1 MKQIYWLDRIQP
13 SECLLVG
20 DKAFAL
26 NQLWQHGYPVMNGF
40 VLGAANIQELRRILD
55 DSEPLLAD
63 FPDSSLHIDV
73 NNHKELQ
80 FLAQRSRQEIIKVNW
95 PVEKVSILVDA
106 ARKLNSPTLIVRASL
121 CLPDRLRGKF
131 TGLLP
136 SQISACEPEALAL
149 ALKRV
154 WAELFSARS
163 IFFWYKAGIGIEQLN
178 LAILVQPITN
188 AIASGTVE
196 IKDNQICMQSTWGL
210 GHSIVRGEVLPDCYQ
225 IQPSTKILQKKQL
238 GNKIRAYRLNQSS
251 LEAYLL
257 SEAEQEQYSL
267 DEVLLTQL
275 IELSTRL
282 GEESEYIGLLEWTL
296 IKSQESSQPQFY
308 LTQSIPY
315 PEQIITVSSELTEP
329 LMKDLVPLLKGLA
342 ASPGQVIAS
351 VQTIAGPT
359 GHLQAI
365 PPGRILVTKSITPDW
380 LPLLKKAAGVVAEVG
395 GVTSHAA
402 IIARELG
409 IPAIVGVTGATR
421 LLRSG
426 ESILIDGSRGEIYR
440 LSEDWETERPG
451 DDRETKEKNLLL
463 PSTVQ
468 PQIPNYPI
476 ATQLLVNLSQPSS
489 IANTVSLPVDG
500 VGLLRSELMLLEL
513 LSSNSWESLENWLEG
528 SQKIVLVEYLTQL
541 ISQFAAAFAPRP
553 VFYRSIDWYSL
564 AFSSGFKGAEINPSF
579 RERGTYNYLLN
590 PTLFDLDLEALVK
603 VRASGCANV
612 NLILPFVRSV
622 EEFSFCRHRL
632 EEKGLLAQES
642 FQLWMMA
649 EVPSVIFLLPQ
660 YVQAGVQ
667 GIAIGTNDLT
677 ELILGVD
684 RERGELSAKY
694 NACHPA
700 MLETLKQLVK
710 LAKTLGIPCSICG
723 QAPVEYPELIDRLVR
738 WGITSISVEPEAV
751 PRTYQAIARAEQ
763 RLLLEA
769 ARSQL
774 SIDIQD

>member
-13 SECLLVG
+13 SERLLVG

-26 NQLWQHGYPVMNGF
+26 NQLWQHGYPVTNGF
-40 VLGAANIQELRRILD
+40 VLGAANIQELRRILG

-80 FLAQRSRQEIIKVNW
+80 FLAQRSRQEIINATW
-95 PVEKVSILVDA
+95 PVENLSLLVDA
-106 ARKLNSPTLIVRASL
+106 ARKLNSPTLIVRSSL
-121 CLPDRLRGKF
+121 SLTDRLRGKF

-163 IFFWYKAGIGIEQLN
+163 IFCCYKAEIGIEKLN

-196 IKDNQICMQSTWGL
+196 IKANQICIQSTWGL
-210 GHSIVRGEVLPDCYQ
+210 GHSIVRGEVLPDYYQ

-238 GNKIRAYRLNQSS
+238 GNKIRAYRLNQNS

-257 SEAEQEQYSL
+257 SEAEQERYSL
-267 DEVLLTQL
+267 DEVFLTQL

-282 GEESEYIGLLEWTL
+282 GQESQYIGLLEWTL
-296 IKSQESSQPQFY
+296 TKSQESSQPQFY
-308 LTQSIPY
+308 ITQSIPDL
-315 PEQIITVSSELTEP
+315 EQVTTVSSELTEP

-342 ASPGQVIAS
+342 ASPGQAIAS

-402 IIARELG
+402 IIARELS

-440 LSEDWETERPG
+440 LSEDWETEGPG
-451 DDRETKEKNLLL
+451 DDRETKEKNLLV
-463 PSTVQ
+463 PSTPQ

-489 IANTVSLPVDG
+489 IANAVSLPVDG

-513 LSSNSWESLENWLEG
+513 LSSNSWDSLENWLEG
-528 SQKIVLVEYLTQL
+528 SQKLVLVEYLTQL
-541 ISQFAAAFAPRP
+541 ISQFAAAFAPQP
-553 VFYRSIDWYSL
+553 VFYRSLDWHSL
-564 AFSSGFKGAEINPSF
+564 AFSSGFKGAGINPSF

-603 VRASGCANV
+603 VRASGCTNV

-642 FQLWMMA
+642 FQLWIMA

-684 RERGELSAKY
+684 RERGELTAKY

-700 MLETLKQLVK
+700 MLGTLKQLVK

-774 SIDIQD
+774 SIDTQD

>member
-1 MKQIYWLDRIQP
+1 MKQLYWLDRIQP
-13 SECLLVG
+13 SQRLLVG

-26 NQLWQHGYPVMNGF
+26 NQLWQHGYPVTNGF
-40 VLGAANIQELRRILD
+40 VLGAANIQELRRILG

-80 FLAQRSRQEIIKVNW
+80 FLAQRSRQKIINATW
-95 PVEKVSILVDA
+95 SFEHLSLLVDA

-163 IFFWYKAGIGIEQLN
+163 IFLWYQAGIGIEQLN

-196 IKDNQICMQSTWGL
+196 IKANQICIQSTWGL

-282 GEESEYIGLLEWTL
+282 GEESKYIGLLEWTL

-402 IIARELG
+402 IIARELS
-409 IPAIVGVTGATR
+409 IPAIVDVTGATR

-489 IANTVSLPVDG
+489 IANAVSLPVDG

-541 ISQFAAAFAPRP
+541 ISQFATAFTPRP

>member
-1 MKQIYWLDRIQP
+1 MKQLYWLDRIQP
-13 SECLLVG
+13 SQRLLVG

-26 NQLWQHGYPVMNGF
+26 NQLWQHGYPVTNGF
-40 VLGAANIQELRRILD
+40 VLGAANIQELRRILG

-80 FLAQRSRQEIIKVNW
+80 FLAQRSRQELINATW
-95 PVEKVSILVDA
+95 PVEHLSLLVDA

-196 IKDNQICMQSTWGL
+196 IKDNQICIQSTWGL

-282 GEESEYIGLLEWTL
+282 GEESKYIGLLEWTL

-402 IIARELG
+402 IIARELS
-409 IPAIVGVTGATR
+409 IPAIVDVTGATR

-489 IANTVSLPVDG
+489 IANAVSLPVDG

-541 ISQFAAAFAPRP
+541 ISQFATAFTPRP

-642 FQLWMMA
+642 FQLWIMA

>member
-1 MKQIYWLDRIQP
+1 
-13 SECLLVG
+13 
-20 DKAFAL
+20 
-26 NQLWQHGYPVMNGF
+26 MNGF

-196 IKDNQICMQSTWGL
+196 IKANQICIQSTWGL

-257 SEAEQEQYSL
+257 SEAEQERYSL
-267 DEVLLTQL
+267 DRVFLTKL

-282 GEESEYIGLLEWTL
+282 GEENQYIGLLEWTL
-296 IKSQESSQPQFY
+296 TKSQESSQPQFY

-489 IANTVSLPVDG
+489 IANAVSLPVDG

-642 FQLWMMA
+642 FQLWIMA